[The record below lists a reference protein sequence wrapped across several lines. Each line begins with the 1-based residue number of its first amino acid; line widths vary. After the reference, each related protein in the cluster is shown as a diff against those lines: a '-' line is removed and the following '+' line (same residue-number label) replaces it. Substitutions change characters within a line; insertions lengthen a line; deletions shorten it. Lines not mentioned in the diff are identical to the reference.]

1 MKVSHLFDCHI
12 NSQHLVSCNFTR
24 CIFKLKHVMTFTDSK
39 MSAVITTTKTCVL
52 LAESGKAKNLTTT
65 QNLTKLEYVCRVG

>member
-1 MKVSHLFDCHI
+1 MF
-12 NSQHLVSCNFTR
+12 
-24 CIFKLKHVMTFTDSK
+24 
-39 MSAVITTTKTCVL
+39 AVITTTKTCVL